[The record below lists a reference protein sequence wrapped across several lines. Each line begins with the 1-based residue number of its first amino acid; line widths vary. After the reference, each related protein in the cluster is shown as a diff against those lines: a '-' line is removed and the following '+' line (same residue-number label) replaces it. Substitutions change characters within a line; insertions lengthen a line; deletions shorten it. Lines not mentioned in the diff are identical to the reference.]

1 MMQNNS
7 SIIQTQAK
15 LRVASPKEAQ
25 LATLSQKQRNQ
36 FTLDRPSIGLKALAD
51 KALLNHAV
59 TQFYKSDSKITSNFL
74 PEKTSQKLRPEPP
87 YFGLE
92 IEQLKTL
99 AADDW
104 DEVKDSPS
112 MLKAMVETYLM
123 LKGLDPTIPSTI
135 YTKAANC
142 RQCGEIQ
149 TWPSCP
155 DNISCCQW
163 CLVSNDLVWN

>member
-7 SIIQTQAK
+7 TIIQTQAK

-36 FTLDRPSIGLKALAD
+36 PTLDRPSIGLKALAD
-51 KALLNHAV
+51 KALLNHTV
-59 TQFYKSDSKITSNFL
+59 THIHKSDSKITSNFL
-74 PEKTSQKLRPEPP
+74 PKKTSKKLRPQQP
-87 YFGLE
+87 YFDLE
-92 IEQLKTL
+92 IEHLKSL

-104 DEVKDSPS
+104 DEVKDNPA

-123 LKGLDPTIPSTI
+123 LKGLDPQIPSTI
-135 YTKAANC
+135 YTKTVNC
-142 RQCGEIQ
+142 LQCGEIQ

-155 DNISCCQW
+155 DNVSCCQW